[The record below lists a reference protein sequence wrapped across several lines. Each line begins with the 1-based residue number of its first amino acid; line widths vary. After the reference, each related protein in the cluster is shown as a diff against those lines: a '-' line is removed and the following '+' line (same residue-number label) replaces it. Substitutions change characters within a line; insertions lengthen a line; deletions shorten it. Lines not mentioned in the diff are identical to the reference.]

1 MNQTF
6 IIQDLKS
13 DKGEV
18 QDARAVGPSASGGG
32 TIQVDV
38 EGTETTIIPEAD
50 HLYRCGELTSFTIS
64 NPPARGAYCI
74 IFSSGATPTYI
85 TIPASVKGL
94 ESFTTA
100 ANTRYEINVLDSYA
114 LVKGWPLEVSA

>member
-1 MNQTF
+1 M
-6 IIQDLKS
+6 DLL
-13 DKGEV
+13 
-18 QDARAVGPSASGGG
+18 QLLLNRALRGGLRAAAVSGTSPSITPVAG
-32 TIQVDV
+32 TCYD
-38 EGTETTIIPEAD
+38 
-50 HLYRCGELTSFTIS
+50 CGSLTSLTVS

-74 IFSSGATPTYI
+74 IFSSGATPTYT

-94 ESFTTA
+94 ESFAAA